1 MDFGQCIA
9 RDGRSV
15 SDDARAGNE
24 HRLDPRAKA
33 LLGTVPYRNPRNDKI
48 ARTTTIAP
56 MSQMMLFMM
65 MLS

>member
-1 MDFGQCIA
+1 MDTSLCIV

-15 SDDARAGNE
+15 SGDARAEND
-24 HRLDPRAKA
+24 HRIAPKAKV
-33 LLGTVPYRNPRNDKI
+33 LLGPMPYRSPRNDKM